1 MPKMIEKREVFSIS
15 EGKCTR
21 VETKISDDGKSVE
34 FTLFCEVKTQEE
46 LRREEEERARREA
59 EAIARKEE
67 EERTRREAEAKARKE
82 EEERTKRELEAK
94 VIKEEKEN
102 KTKVEPTLENYMK
115 AMKKKDELSRI
126 VDEERASIE
135 ERTKRTAYA
144 VDIPSYDAYSQAV
157 KEFVDLA
164 ERVEYC
170 GMKAINWIH
179 HGFKN
184 ERKTWELLETWMGFG
199 GNGDIFASKVY
210 LQRKRTWTGTL
221 EEYVTEYGMYITGT
235 SYSNNLK
242 YISGYATKNI
252 PQQALKSDT
261 LEVEI
266 MM

>member
-1 MPKMIEKREVFSIS
+1 MPKMIEKREVFNIS

-46 LRREEEERARREA
+46 LRREEEERTRREAEAIARREKEERARREA

-67 EERTRREAEAKARKE
+67 EE
-82 EEERTKRELEAK
+82 
-94 VIKEEKEN
+94 N
-102 KTKVEPTLENYMK
+102 KTEVEPTIENYMK

-126 VDEERASIE
+126 VDKERASIE

-157 KEFVDLA
+157 KEFVNLA

-170 GMKAINWIH
+170 GTKAINWCH

-184 ERKTWELLETWMGFG
+184 EKKTWELLETWMGSDGNEKKFG
-199 GNGDIFASKVY
+199 SKVY
-210 LQRKRTWTGTL
+210 LQRKRTWSGTL

-242 YISGYATKNI
+242 YISGFATKNI